1 MRFRREGR
9 PSPRTPAKLRNCGYD
24 RIGLIGVDKV
34 ARARTLQKLSVR
46 NPRRE
51 DAAIL
56 HRNELI

>member
-9 PSPRTPAKLRNCGYD
+9 PSPRTPLKLRDGGYD
-24 RIGLIGVDKV
+24 RIGLIGVDEV
-34 ARARTLQKLSVR
+34 ARARTLQELSVR

-56 HRNELI
+56 RRNELI